1 MRHLMGIPACSG
13 QALASILPPPCG
25 EGSGVGVAAWFALV
39 IGHASPSRATG
50 ITLCNGCSL
59 ATTMVAR
66 ARDAWASQE

>member
-1 MRHLMGIPACSG
+1 MGHLRAVPASA

-39 IGHASPSRATG
+39 IGHHITSRATG
-50 ITLCNGCSL
+50 IILCNGSSL
-59 ATTMVAR
+59 ATNTVAR